1 MAQSSNPMA
10 LSCLQIDE
18 EEKNIP
24 TTAILYCAIQ
34 SLVIYRTKQ
43 KIRQRKLETGHHP
56 NICRIISF
64 IFFNPQCIEP
74 YICFFYSHSDY
85 FLLEFQQ
92 REFFIFLRVFLFRRR
107 ENHVIARHYIAA
119 FKDNLMYKHQSIAL
133 CY

>member
-64 IFFNPQCIEP
+64 IFFQPAM
-74 YICFFYSHSDY
+74 YRTICMLLLFPFRLFLIGTATKRIFYFS
-85 FLLEFQQ
+85 
-92 REFFIFLRVFLFRRR
+92 
-107 ENHVIARHYIAA
+107 
-119 FKDNLMYKHQSIAL
+119 QSFSF
-133 CY
+133 